1 MIVFKVWK
9 ASTLCTAMSAL
20 VFLVMTTAL
29 LLESASEEM
38 PDKWEETVAVMAI
51 ADTLQIADAQPRYTP
66 SIGNLFYLPAPEET
80 PRKLQDDVVSFE
92 VIRSEETV
100 RPDKV
105 QARILIYHTHTW
117 EAYEPTQEDA
127 YEPTERWR
135 TKDEDYNVVRVGA
148 ELKKELTELG
158 FEVVHDRG
166 VFEPPVLS
174 SAYTRS
180 LEMLEAY
187 AANGETFDYY
197 IDLHRDAYSEGVYKS
212 NTVTGENGEE
222 LARLMMLIG
231 KGTGETGGE
240 AFDVKP
246 LWEENLVLAQSLTDE
261 LNAITQGLC
270 GAVKIKT
277 GRFNQHVST
286 RAILIEVGNNKNT
299 LAQALASMPYLA
311 RAIQTTHD
319 ALSGL

>member
-1 MIVFKVWK
+1 MIIFKVFK
-9 ASTLCTAMSAL
+9 ASTLCIWMSAL
-20 VFLVMTTAL
+20 VFMVMLTSFLVERL
-29 LLESASEEM
+29 QWER
-38 PDKWEETVAVMAI
+38 EETQVVAAMSVVDAQVMAD
-51 ADTLQIADAQPRYTP
+51 ADRLHTP
-66 SIGNLFYLPAPEET
+66 SVHNLFYLPAPELT
-80 PRKLQDDVVSFE
+80 PPVPQEEIRFE
-92 VIRSEETV
+92 IISKPLATPENPKKRV
-100 RPDKV
+100 
-105 QARILIYHTHTW
+105 LIYHTHTW
-117 EAYEPTQEDA
+117 EAYEPTETDA

-135 TKDEDYNVVRVGA
+135 TKDERYNVVRVGE
-148 ELKKELTELG
+148 ELKKELAALG
-158 FEVVHDRG
+158 FDVVHDRG

-187 AANGETFDYY
+187 MMRGETFDYY

-212 NTVTGENGEE
+212 NTVAGEAGEE

-246 LWEENLVLAQSLTDE
+246 QWEENLVFAQAITDE
-261 LNAITQGLC
+261 LNMMADGLC

-299 LAQALASMPYLA
+299 LTQALASMPYLA
-311 RAIQTTHD
+311 KAIVQAD
-319 ALSGL
+319 EQLSGL